1 MNILT
6 NVYIDTTIIALI
18 ALLSLYISNFKKLRE
33 TSKKLKI
40 SEEYNKTLQII
51 QDDVRCFKHDFDNMV
66 TTIGG
71 YVNSNDMQ
79 GLKEYYDHLETDCKN
94 VNNLYMLNPKVINNP
109 GIYSLLANKY
119 EKAEKANI
127 KMTFE
132 LLLDVN
138 DIHMNSYEL
147 TRILGILLDNAIEA
161 TSKTKEKIL
170 NICFRNEVTNKRQL
184 VIIENSYNNK
194 DVNINTI
201 FEKNKTDKENHS
213 GLGLFEVRKILNKN
227 SNLNLHTSKDE
238 DLFKQQ
244 LEIYYC

>member
-1 MNILT
+1 MGILT
-6 NVYIDTTIIALI
+6 NFYIDTSILAFM
-18 ALLSLYISNFKKLRE
+18 ALLALYISNSIKLKN
-33 TSKKLKI
+33 TVKKLKS
-40 SEEYNKTLQII
+40 SEEYNKTLQNI

-94 VNNLYMLNPKVINNP
+94 VNNLYMLNPKIINNP
-109 GIYSLLANKY
+109 GIYSLLSNKY
-119 EKAEKANI
+119 IKAEKANI

-132 LLLDVN
+132 ILLDVN
-138 DIHMNSYEL
+138 DIHINTYEF

-161 TSKTKEKIL
+161 ASKTKDKL
-170 NICFRNEVTNKRQL
+170 FNICFRNEATKKRHL

-194 DVNINTI
+194 DVNIDTI

-227 SNLNLHTSKDE
+227 SNLNLYTSKDE